1 MAKKYKVKMTES
13 QLENFK
19 AYLEEQK
26 KESTKKVIKE
36 ATEDVIDDDFEDD
49 EEEDED
55 DGDLTT
61 EEMHDKL
68 VEMGIATEEEV
79 QLVTSINGYNDEAM
93 LDILYARTGY
103 RNFDQMENE

>member
-19 AYLEEQK
+19 AYLEEHK

-36 ATEDVIDDDFEDD
+36 ATEDEIGDDFEDD
-49 EEEDED
+49 EEDN
-55 DGDLTT
+55 DLTT

>member
-13 QLENFK
+13 QLEKFK
-19 AYLEEQK
+19 AYLEEHK

-36 ATEDVIDDDFEDD
+36 ATEDEIDDEFEDD
-49 EEEDED
+49 EEDVD

>member
-19 AYLEEQK
+19 AYLEEHK

-36 ATEDVIDDDFEDD
+36 ATEDEIDDEFEDD
-49 EEEDED
+49 EEDVD
-55 DGDLTT
+55 DSDLTT

>member
-19 AYLEEQK
+19 AYLKEHK

-36 ATEDVIDDDFEDD
+36 ATEDEIDDEFEDD
-49 EEEDED
+49 EEDAD

>member
-36 ATEDVIDDDFEDD
+36 ATEDVIDDEFEDD
-49 EEEDED
+49 EEDED

>member
-19 AYLEEQK
+19 AYLEEHK
-26 KESTKKVIKE
+26 KEPTKKVIKE
-36 ATEDVIDDDFEDD
+36 ATEDEIDDEFEDD
-49 EEEDED
+49 EEDVD
-55 DGDLTT
+55 DSDLTT

>member
-19 AYLEEQK
+19 AYLEEHK

-36 ATEDVIDDDFEDD
+36 STEDEIDDDFEDD
-49 EEEDED
+49 EDVND
-55 DGDLTT
+55 DTDLST

-79 QLVTSINGYNDEAM
+79 QLVTSINGYNEEAM